1 MKELQVDVPSENKE
15 EVEEV
20 LREYADDLSSSEV
33 EKDERDFV
41 EFNLTV
47 DSDDIDGLTEAVK
60 SVKEIKNGDLSIK
73 VLKQESLIKKGQKTK
88 GSSSSLSKEE
98 IYSKAQEFQ
107 GFDRIQWSL
116 VAISAAIAAYGLVF
130 NNVIVV
136 IGAMI
141 LAPLLSPLV
150 SSSIS
155 LVVGDRAMM
164 KESMFSS
171 LKAFI
176 MVVAVSFLVLL
187 PIPVSSNEL
196 ISMVVDPG
204 MVTILLSVLVGSAA
218 ALTFAAGVRDQI
230 AGVAVAI
237 ALVPPLA
244 SIGIGLKMA
253 NMSIVLGAAAISTVN
268 ILSVIISGFVTFY
281 LIGLRPSSY
290 YSQKQAEGM
299 RKILGVTALA
309 LVVVAAGITYVSY
322 ESYQEYTFEQ
332 QLESEADELFGD
344 RLLDVRKTGNGYQ
357 VIVLGNESQSLENY
371 ESLLQA
377 EIVYVQTG

>member
-15 EVEEV
+15 KVEEV
-20 LREYADDLSSSEV
+20 LKEYADDLSSSKV
-33 EKDERDFV
+33 DKDDRNFV

-47 DSDDIDGLTEAVK
+47 DSDDIDELTEDVK

-150 SSSIS
+150 SSSVS
-155 LVVGDRAMM
+155 LVVGDRDMM
-164 KESMFSS
+164 KESIFSS

-176 MVVAVSFLVLL
+176 MVVTVSFLVLL

-204 MVTILLSVLVGSAA
+204 MVTVLLSILVGSAA
-218 ALTFAAGVRDQI
+218 ALTFAAGIRDQI

-253 NMSIVLGAAAISTVN
+253 NMSVILGATAISAVN

-309 LVVVAAGITYVSY
+309 LVLVAAGITYVSY
-322 ESYQEYTFEQ
+322 ESYQDYVFEQ
-332 QLESEADELFGD
+332 ELEGEADEVFGD
-344 RLLDVRKTGNGYQ
+344 RLLDVHNTGDGYQ
-357 VIVLGNESQSLENY
+357 VIVLGNESQNLDNY
-371 ESLLQA
+371 EHLLQA
-377 EIVYVQTG
+377 EIIYVRTD